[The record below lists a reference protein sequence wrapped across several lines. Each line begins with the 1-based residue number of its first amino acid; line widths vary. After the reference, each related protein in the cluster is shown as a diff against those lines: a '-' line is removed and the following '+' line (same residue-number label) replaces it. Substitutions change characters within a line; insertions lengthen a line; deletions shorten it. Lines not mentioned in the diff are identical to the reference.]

1 MMDDRWCDDRE
12 TPTAESCRD
21 VVRAAFGDALEAL
34 RGRYGEQWLTWSW
47 GGAHELRF
55 RHQVFANLPYIG
67 DHFVPTVPTPGDYF
81 TINRGGMGVTA
92 DGARFA
98 HVHGPGM
105 RMAVDMSH
113 PGAPVFNLAG
123 GQSGHPLSSHYS
135 DLLPEWA
142 AGTYRTFQNP
152 AEDVLILRPQQKKPA
167 TAEETKP

>member
-1 MMDDRWCDDRE
+1 MQTRGTR
-12 TPTAESCRD
+12 
-21 VVRAAFGDALEAL
+21 RAASRAWRCYSGF
-34 RGRYGEQWLTWSW
+34 RNRICSSRSW
-47 GGAHELRF
+47 RS
-55 RHQVFANLPYIG
+55 
-67 DHFVPTVPTPGDYF
+67 
-81 TINRGGMGVTA
+81 VTA